1 MSLFPAI
8 LAALAP
14 PFLII
19 LLGFGLKRAGV
30 LHPAHVPI
38 LNGLVIKVTLPA
50 LVLLGL
56 LRAPALSPNL
66 ALVPLALFGAE
77 CAVLGLLYGLGRAL
91 RLSGPVLGAILLV
104 GVFGNTGFIGYP
116 LTLALLPAQFPTA
129 ILLDQFG
136 MTVPM
141 YFLAAIVGAQYGGGG
156 TARGEA
162 IGRFLRSPMF
172 LSAVLGLGLRFVPI
186 PPTVAALPAARVVA
200 GVLGKCLEYVG
211 QGTTPLVLLA
221 LGVALRPGAIR
232 GRTGPLVLA
241 CAAKLLVTPLVM
253 WGLCRLLGV
262 VGDVRADGVLAA
274 AMPTAVV
281 ASVLCGQNDLEG
293 DFAVGVVFVSTVLSA
308 VTVPLLLTWLR

>member
-19 LLGFGLKRAGV
+19 LVGFGLKRLGV
-30 LHPAHVPI
+30 LLPAHVPV
-38 LNGLVIKVTLPA
+38 LNGLVIQVTLPA
-50 LVLLGL
+50 LILLGL
-56 LRAPALSPNL
+56 LRAPALSPTL
-66 ALVPLALFGAE
+66 ALVPLALLGAE
-77 CAVLGLLYGLGRAL
+77 CVALALVYGLGRAL
-91 RLSGPVLGAILLV
+91 RLPDPVLGAILLV

-141 YFLAAIVGAQYGGGG
+141 YFLAAVVGAEFGSGG
-156 TARGEA
+156 ADRKAA

-172 LSAVLGLGLRFVPI
+172 LSAILGLGLRFVHV
-186 PPTVAALPAARVVA
+186 PTAVAALSVTRA
-200 GVLGKCLEYVG
+200 LGGILGHCLEYVG

-232 GRTGPLVLA
+232 GRGVPLVLA
-241 CAAKLLVTPLVM
+241 CAAKLVVTPLAM
-253 WGLCRLLGV
+253 WGLCHLLRI
-262 VGDVRADGVLAA
+262 VGDTQEDGILAA

-308 VTVPLLLTWLR
+308 VTVPLLLAWLR

>member
-19 LLGFGLKRAGV
+19 LLGFGLKRLRV

-38 LNGLVIKVTLPA
+38 LNGLVLKVTLPA

-56 LRAPALSPNL
+56 LRAPALSPSL

-77 CAVLGLLYGLGRAL
+77 CAALALLYGLGRAL
-91 RLSGPVLGAILLV
+91 RLPGPVLGAILLV

-141 YFLAAIVGAQYGGGG
+141 YFLAALVGAQYGGGG
-156 TARGEA
+156 ADRREA

-172 LSAVLGLGLRFVPI
+172 LSAILGLALRLVPI
-186 PPTVAALPAARVVA
+186 PLGLAALPAARAVA

-221 LGVALRPGAIR
+221 LGVSLRPGAIR
-232 GRTGPLVLA
+232 GRTAPLVLA
-241 CAAKLLVTPLVM
+241 CAVKLLVTPLVM
-253 WGLCRLLGV
+253 WGLCRVLGIG
-262 VGDVRADGVLAA
+262 GDVRADGVLAG

>member
-14 PFLII
+14 PFLLI

-38 LNGLVIKVTLPA
+38 LNGLVLKVTLPA
-50 LVLLGL
+50 LILLGL
-56 LRAPALSPNL
+56 LRAPALSPSL

-77 CAVLGLLYGLGRAL
+77 CATLALLYGLGRAL
-91 RLSGPVLGAILLV
+91 RLPGPVLGAILLV

-141 YFLAAIVGAQYGGGG
+141 YFLAALVGGQYGGGG
-156 TARGEA
+156 SDRKEA

-186 PPTVAALPAARVVA
+186 PPAVAALPVARAVV

-232 GRTGPLVLA
+232 GRTAPLVLA
-241 CAAKLLVTPLVM
+241 CAAKLLVTPLAM
-253 WGLCRLLGV
+253 WGLCRLLGIN
-262 VGDVRADGVLAA
+262 GDVRADGILAA

-281 ASVLCGQNDLEG
+281 AAVLCGQNDLEG